1 MCCHCVFVPLGGH
14 DRDPPALD
22 LTQLWIRHLYI
33 QWQTREPNPHLQ
45 LSAQVTVGE
54 VHQHPHSP
62 LGFFPIHVDKVAS
75 VRHLRASKMSCYL

>member
-1 MCCHCVFVPLGGH
+1 MFVPLGGH

-33 QWQTREPNPHLQ
+33 QWQTRKPNPHLQ

-62 LGFFPIHVDKVAS
+62 LGFFSIHVDKVAS
-75 VRHLRASKMSCYL
+75 VRHLRASKIVLCYL